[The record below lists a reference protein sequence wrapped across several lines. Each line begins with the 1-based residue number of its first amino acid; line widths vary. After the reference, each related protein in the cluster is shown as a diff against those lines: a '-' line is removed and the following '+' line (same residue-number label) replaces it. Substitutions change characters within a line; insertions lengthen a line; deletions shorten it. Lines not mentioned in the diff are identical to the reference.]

1 MASIVIVGGGVAGL
15 TCAWRLRHAGHDV
28 EVLECAPEPGG
39 RLRTENH
46 GDFALECGARSVASG
61 HRNWHGVVLALGL
74 GDRVYALPSASRA
87 VLRDG
92 ALHRADLD
100 APLGLLTTSLLSAGA
115 RVRLSRLAF
124 EILRHVRALDP
135 LHPERAAAL
144 DREDLAAGTRR
155 TLGEENLE
163 YLLEPVFASRFGSE
177 PEDLSWA
184 FALLALRL
192 RARGG
197 REQSLRGGLGG
208 LTRAL
213 ARRVPV
219 RTDCE
224 VVAIETQTDGAR
236 VRYRAR
242 GRPGCAIA
250 DAVVVAVPGSAAGR
264 LCPKLTPSE
273 RGFFEEVRYARGIVV
288 HLLFD
293 QAPAALPWS
302 SVVFPKREGLDLT
315 GLVVDH
321 HRMGAA
327 PPGAGLVSATLAPH
341 ACDRMWE
348 ATDSEIGALVVDQIA
363 GTPIGTLAPRDCVVH
378 RWPAMLPQFG
388 VGYLPHLARFF
399 SRMDRSP
406 RLAFAGD
413 YLVGP
418 TVEAAIASGTRAAA
432 EITRSL

>member
-61 HRNWHGVVLALGL
+61 HRNWHGVMLALGL
-74 GDRVYALPSASRA
+74 GDRVYALPSESHV

-92 ALHRADLD
+92 ALHRTDLD
-100 APLGLLTTSLLSAGA
+100 APLGLLTTSLLSVGA
-115 RVRLSRLAF
+115 RVRLPRLAF

-163 YLLEPVFASRFGSE
+163 YLLEPVFASRFGGE

-273 RGFFEEVRYARGIVV
+273 RGFFEEVRYARGVVV

-302 SVVFPKREGLDLT
+302 SVAFPRREGMDLT
-315 GLVVDH
+315 GLIVDH

-363 GTPIGTLAPRDCVVH
+363 GTPIGSLAPRDCVVH

-399 SRMDRSP
+399 SRLDRSP

-432 EITRSL
+432 EIARSL

>member
-1 MASIVIVGGGVAGL
+1 VASIVIVGGGVAGL
-15 TCAWRLRHAGHDV
+15 TCAWRLRHAGHNV

-39 RLRTENH
+39 RLRSENH

-61 HRNWHGVVLALGL
+61 HHNWHGVVLALGL

-124 EILRHVRALDP
+124 EVLRHVRVLDP

-155 TLGEENLE
+155 MLGEENLE
-163 YLLEPVFASRFGSE
+163 YLLEPVFASRFGSA

-192 RARGG
+192 RAQRF
-197 REQSLRGGLGG
+197 REQSLRGGLAG

-242 GRPGCAIA
+242 GRPGSAIA
-250 DAVVVAVPGSAAGR
+250 DAVVVAVPGSAAAR

-273 RGFFEEVRYARGIVV
+273 RGFFEEVRYARGLVV

-293 QAPAALPWS
+293 QVPAALPWS
-302 SVVFPKREGLDLT
+302 DVAFPKREGLDLA

-321 HRMGAA
+321 HPMGTT

-348 ATDSEIGALVVDQIA
+348 ATDSEIGTLVVDQIA
-363 GTPIGTLAPRDCVVH
+363 GTPIGTLAPGDCVVH

-388 VGYLPHLARFF
+388 VGHLSRLERFF

-418 TVEAAIASGTRAAA
+418 TVEAAIVSGTRAAT

>member
-1 MASIVIVGGGVAGL
+1 M
-15 TCAWRLRHAGHDV
+15 
-28 EVLECAPEPGG
+28 
-39 RLRTENH
+39 
-46 GDFALECGARSVASG
+46 
-61 HRNWHGVVLALGL
+61 VLALGL

-92 ALHRADLD
+92 ALHRTDLD

-124 EILRHVRALDP
+124 EILRHVRVLDP

-192 RARGG
+192 RARGA

-219 RTDCE
+219 RTGCE

-242 GRPGCAIA
+242 GRPGSAIA
-250 DAVVVAVPGSAAGR
+250 DAVVVAVPGSAAAR

-273 RGFFEEVRYARGIVV
+273 RGFFEEVRYARGIIV

-302 SVVFPKREGLDLT
+302 GVAFPKREGLDLT

-348 ATDSEIGALVVDQIA
+348 ATDSEIGSLVVDQIA

-378 RWPAMLPQFG
+378 RWPAMLPQFV
-388 VGYLPHLARFF
+388 VGHLSRLARFF
-399 SRMDRSP
+399 SRVDRSP

-418 TVEAAIASGTRAAA
+418 SVEAAIASGTRAAA

>member
-1 MASIVIVGGGVAGL
+1 VASIVIVGGGVAGL
-15 TCAWRLRHAGHDV
+15 SCAWRLRHAGHDV

-61 HRNWHGVVLALGL
+61 HRNWHSMVLALGL

-87 VLRDG
+87 VLRNG
-92 ALHRADLD
+92 VLHRSDLD

-115 RVRLSRLAF
+115 RLRLPRLAF

-155 TLGEENLE
+155 TLGEENLD
-163 YLLEPVFASRFGSE
+163 YLLAPMFASRFGSE
-177 PEDLSWA
+177 PEDVSWA

-192 RARGG
+192 HARGF

-208 LTRAL
+208 ITRAL

-242 GRPGCAIA
+242 GRPGSAIA
-250 DAVVVAVPGSAAGR
+250 DAVVVAVPGSAAAR

-273 RGFFEEVRYARGIVV
+273 RGFFEDVRYARGLVV
-288 HLLFD
+288 HLRFD
-293 QAPAALPWS
+293 QAPATLPWS
-302 SVVFPKREGLDLT
+302 GVAFPQREGLDLS
-315 GLVVDH
+315 GVVVDH

-327 PPGAGLVSATLAPH
+327 PPGAGLVSATLAPQ

-348 ATDSEIGALVVDQIA
+348 ATDSEIGALVVDQLA

-388 VGYLPHLARFF
+388 VGHLSRLGRFF

>member
-1 MASIVIVGGGVAGL
+1 VASIVIVGGGVAGL

-39 RLRTENH
+39 RLRSENH

-61 HRNWHGVVLALGL
+61 HHNWHGVVLALGL

-124 EILRHVRALDP
+124 EVLRHVRDLDP

-155 TLGEENLE
+155 MLGEENLE

-184 FALLALRL
+184 VALLTLRR
-192 RARGG
+192 RAQGF
-197 REQSLRGGLGG
+197 REQSLRGGLSG

-224 VVAIETQTDGAR
+224 VVAIETQTMPWSWPCRARRRRACVRSSRPASAASSRRCDTRGASSYTCCSTGRPRRCPGPMSRFRGAR
-236 VRYRAR
+236 DWISPASSSTTTGWARRRSVR
-242 GRPGCAIA
+242 
-250 DAVVVAVPGSAAGR
+250 
-264 LCPKLTPSE
+264 
-273 RGFFEEVRYARGIVV
+273 
-288 HLLFD
+288 
-293 QAPAALPWS
+293 
-302 SVVFPKREGLDLT
+302 
-315 GLVVDH
+315 
-321 HRMGAA
+321 
-327 PPGAGLVSATLAPH
+327 
-341 ACDRMWE
+341 
-348 ATDSEIGALVVDQIA
+348 
-363 GTPIGTLAPRDCVVH
+363 
-378 RWPAMLPQFG
+378 
-388 VGYLPHLARFF
+388 
-399 SRMDRSP
+399 
-406 RLAFAGD
+406 
-413 YLVGP
+413 
-418 TVEAAIASGTRAAA
+418 AS
-432 EITRSL
+432 

>member
-1 MASIVIVGGGVAGL
+1 VASIVIVGGGVAGL

-28 EVLECAPEPGG
+28 EVLECEPEPGG

-61 HRNWHGVVLALGL
+61 HRNWHGLVLAMGL
-74 GDRVYALPSASRA
+74 GDRVYALPDASRA

-100 APLGLLTTSLLSAGA
+100 VPLGLLTTSLLSAGA

-163 YLLEPVFASRFGSE
+163 YLLEPVFASRFGSV

-197 REQSLRGGLGG
+197 RGQSLRGGLGG

-213 ARRVPV
+213 AGRVPV
-219 RTDCE
+219 RTGCE

-242 GRPGCAIA
+242 GRPGSAIA
-250 DAVVVAVPGSAAGR
+250 DAVVVAVPGSAVAR
-264 LCPKLTPSE
+264 LCSKLTPSE
-273 RGFFEEVRYARGIVV
+273 RGFFEELRYARGIVV

-302 SVVFPKREGLDLT
+302 GVAFPKREGLDLT

-327 PPGAGLVSATLAPH
+327 PPGAGLVSARLAPH

-388 VGYLPHLARFF
+388 VGHLPRLARFF

-432 EITRSL
+432 EITRSR